1 MPDIEL
7 MGATYP
13 DVPAVVLPKSGGGDE
28 WAHPFLGFLG
38 DEARIA
44 YVANGSLGQFVPMN
58 ANFGLVA
65 RHTEKIKGGKKVR
78 YQFYADRALKET
90 DRIVNEEEL

>member
-1 MPDIEL
+1 
-7 MGATYP
+7 
-13 DVPAVVLPKSGGGDE
+13 
-28 WAHPFLGFLG
+28 
-38 DEARIA
+38 
-44 YVANGSLGQFVPMN
+44 MN

-78 YQFYADRALKET
+78 YQFYAERALKET